1 MSEKDIGFCSG
12 LKLGEVHILF
22 KSYRIERKSKDK
34 LKEYLDFV
42 KNDDIDKYNRFL
54 EYKKKVEKR
63 TPNLKEIYY
72 EFLDGKRKSL
82 DFELFSPY

>member
-34 LKEYLDFV
+34 LKEY
-42 KNDDIDKYNRFL
+42 NYSTIESTYI
-54 EYKKKVEKR
+54 EKR
-63 TPNLKEIYY
+63 M
-72 EFLDGKRKSL
+72 
-82 DFELFSPY
+82 